1 MEVIE
6 QPKRKGI
13 CFEWAIFSWVI
24 MIMAIY
30 IFLDTVCLMGCNGN
44 IIFFDIFNGLKRQY
58 PFWICLMGYNGN
70 IMGYFKDIG
79 SF

>member
-1 MEVIE
+1 M
-6 QPKRKGI
+6 GN
-13 CFEWAIFSWVI
+13 IFMGYNDYGNI
-24 MIMAIY
+24 H
-30 IFLDTVCLMGCNGN
+30 FLDTVCLMGCNGN